1 MPHRSLTIHVLASAL
16 FLTACQTSVHPNTG
30 RAAESATTARDAG
43 YALLYSTIGQE
54 CDVDK
59 VLIIKSPAPA
69 VSDLVKAIGQFARDA
84 KATMENLSRE
94 DRPITL
100 DNQGLPEV
108 ETTTREAIGSTTSRQ
123 ILFHG
128 GKDLE
133 FRLLL
138 TQHEALN
145 YITHLAASVADHEP
159 RDNRRRYLGQLST
172 QSDALH
178 ERVLSLLKTPYIGQA
193 Q

>member
-1 MPHRSLTIHVLASAL
+1 MLHRFLLIVLIVPAL
-16 FLTACQTSVHPNTG
+16 GLTACQSSSTIDAANHPG
-30 RAAESATTARDAG
+30 AAAMARDQG
-43 YALLYSTIGQE
+43 YALLYSTISDE

-59 VLIIKSPAPA
+59 VLILKSPAAPVA
-69 VSDLVKAIGQFARDA
+69 TLIKAIGQFSRDT
-84 KATMENLSRE
+84 KATIENLAKE
-94 DRPITL
+94 DPIIAL
-100 DNQGLPEV
+100 HDQGLPEV
-108 ETTTREAIGSTTSRQ
+108 ESKTREAISSATSKQ

-145 YITHLAASVADHEP
+145 YITYLAASLAS
-159 RDNRRRYLGQLST
+159 RDARENRQRYLAQLSK

-178 ERVLSLLKTPYIGQA
+178 EQVLTQLKAPYVGPPK
-193 Q
+193 